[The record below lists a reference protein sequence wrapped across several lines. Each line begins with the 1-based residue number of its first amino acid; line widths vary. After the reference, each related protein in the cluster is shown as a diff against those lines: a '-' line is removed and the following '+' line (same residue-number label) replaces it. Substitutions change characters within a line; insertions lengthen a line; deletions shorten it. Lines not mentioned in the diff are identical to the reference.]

1 MAKVDDFLIIR
12 EYDSLSREAN
22 SLKTQMDEEL
32 TRLKRREGD
41 LADRQALLKTRE
53 ADMRSL
59 NDQIAELD
67 RRLAQRLSPEMA
79 AKVEEEGLAML
90 IRQQE
95 LEVEIEEHKTFL
107 AGFSKTVKDIR
118 EEIELNLSNQKMKR
132 IKKSQ
137 LKIQLMVSSP
147 VLMDSNVSSAEGPF
161 PRSLSRKSIPNSN
174 LRPAQVVEGSFFPT
188 RRLPAK
194 ALRVYKARTEK
205 RGSSS
210 GGNPGRKVR
219 TPQSIVAGNARPS

>member
-22 SLKTQMDEEL
+22 SLKTQMEEEL
-32 TRLKRREGD
+32 ARLRRREAD
-41 LADRQALLKTRE
+41 LSDRQALLKTRE
-53 ADMRSL
+53 FDMRSL

-67 RRLAQRLSPEMA
+67 RKLAQRLSPEMA
-79 AKVEEEGLAML
+79 VKVEEEGLAML

-132 IKKSQ
+132 DATLERAQNLFTTLPEEWQKAYQKIAAKNPAHGVFTRLDGLKCQFCRGAVSKVFESEVDTQFQ
-137 LKIQLMVSSP
+137 LKACPSCGRL
-147 VLMDSNVSSAEGPF
+147 VLP
-161 PRSLSRKSIPNSN
+161 
-174 LRPAQVVEGSFFPT
+174 
-188 RRLPAK
+188 
-194 ALRVYKARTEK
+194 YKT
-205 RGSSS
+205 
-210 GGNPGRKVR
+210 
-219 TPQSIVAGNARPS
+219 VAG